1 MYGILCYVN
10 KVTGGE
16 IMSEQHTF
24 QAEIKQLLDILVHSL
39 YTDREIFLRELV
51 SNASD
56 ALSKIQFE
64 ILTNKDVLD
73 SDAPLKIEIYANPDN
88 RTIRIVDTGIG
99 MTHDEMISNLGV
111 IAQSGAKSFMERIK
125 DSDSGAKADL
135 IGQFGV
141 GFYSV
146 FMVADKVEV
155 TSRSYLTDE
164 SAYTWISS
172 GEDTYEIIPA
182 EKDNRGTEILIHLR
196 EDAADFANDYRL
208 RQTVKQ
214 HSDYVAFP
222 IYVMTEATKQD
233 EESEDEEK
241 ETEKEKESPKPV
253 NQQQAIWRRSS
264 TEIEDSEYNDFYRML
279 TLDFEEPALRIHT
292 HGDAPIQYY
301 ALLYIPRKSERNIL
315 SLRKEPGLKLY
326 TRKILIQEY
335 TTDLLPEYLYFVQ
348 GVVDSEDI
356 PLNVSRE
363 SVQANPL
370 IAKLKQVITRRILSE
385 LKTLSENDAEAYA
398 KIWNEYSAYLKHGV
412 ISDYSDR
419 ERLLP
424 LLRFHT
430 SNSGDDLISL
440 DEYVEHMESVE
451 GQEEI
456 YYITADSIAA
466 AKRSPHLDP
475 FRARGIDVLYLT
487 ESVDGFLVNALG
499 DYKGHKLIS
508 ADAAN
513 LDLDDVGELSE
524 EESAAEAIEGAALD
538 KLLVRMRNVLGDSV
552 ESVRVSKVMSGASP
566 VRLVAPEGA
575 IDRHTQRVYQMLER
589 DFEVPARIL
598 EINPRNTIIANL
610 AARLERGI
618 QDDELVDG
626 GITLLYQN
634 ALLADGIHPN
644 PPEITT
650 YIQAMMEFATRLTE

>member
-1 MYGILCYVN
+1 
-10 KVTGGE
+10 
-16 IMSEQHTF
+16 MSEQHTF

-73 SDAPLKIEIYANPDN
+73 ADAPLKIEIYANPDN

-241 ETEKEKESPKPV
+241 ETETEKESPKPV

>member
-73 SDAPLKIEIYANPDN
+73 ADAPLKIEIYANPDN

-241 ETEKEKESPKPV
+241 ETETEKESPKPV

>member
-222 IYVMTEATKQD
+222 IYVMNEATKQD
-233 EESEDEEK
+233 EESEDEET
-241 ETEKEKESPKPV
+241 ETETESPKPV